1 MADIT
6 FLGSFRMKKQSILRQ
21 YRQCRTLTILTMA
34 MLGLVLAFGIIVV
47 ACDSGIGSST
57 TKTIKY
63 QLTGTIP
70 SVNSVMYMNST
81 GGYDHLNNVTLP
93 WEISFSVTIEKNKYF
108 GATVS
113 GTASAKGTLTAK
125 IFVNG
130 TEVKSVN
137 GSGDTFIDATAIEII
152 RN

>member
-1 MADIT
+1 
-6 FLGSFRMKKQSILRQ
+6 MKKQSIFL
-21 YRQCRTLTILTMA
+21 A
-34 MLGLVLAFGIIVV
+34 MLALVLAFGIMFV
-47 ACDSGIGSST
+47 ACDSGIGSSTKET

-70 SVNSVMYMNST
+70 SVYSINYRNAT
-81 GGYDHLNNVTLP
+81 GGYDNLDNVTLP
-93 WEISFSVTIEKNKYF
+93 WEVSFPVTIGKNEYF
-108 GATVS
+108 YAAVS
-113 GTASAKGTLTAK
+113 GTATTKSTLTAK

-137 GSGDTFIDATAIEII
+137 SSGDTYTMVSATEMI